1 MINGT
6 AAIVDKRVITIQDAY
21 IFRSLN
27 RIKTGVQPVLSEE
40 EGDELK
46 RTVQKLILEGMV
58 LAEMKNIQKEIAVQ
72 SEVTAWL
79 KENSTKRKGILEVM
93 KRFDQTEAELAQ
105 RMTRTLSAD
114 RFVELKI
121 QTVTPVITEDEIL
134 KYYKRNE
141 AQFRGR
147 SFDNLKPNI
156 IVLLKKQAVQKSLE
170 EWVRWMYEHDGDLV
184 LPYDTSLSSLMKS
197 DKFFTFPISL
207 FLGRIF
213 KLRTLF

>member
-1 MINGT
+1 MNRTLLYCALLFSFGLVPSISRGVLINGT

-170 EWVRWMYEHDGDLV
+170 EWVK
-184 LPYDTSLSSLMKS
+184 SLK
-197 DKFFTFPISL
+197 DKYTV
-207 FLGRIF
+207 
-213 KLRTLF
+213 TLLLEK

>member
-170 EWVRWMYEHDGDLV
+170 EWVK
-184 LPYDTSLSSLMKS
+184 SLK
-197 DKFFTFPISL
+197 DKYTV
-207 FLGRIF
+207 
-213 KLRTLF
+213 TLLLEK

>member
-1 MINGT
+1 MNRTLLYCALLFSFGLVPSISRGVLINGT

-79 KENSTKRKGILEVM
+79 KENSIKRKGILEVM

-105 RMTRTLSAD
+105 RMNRTLSAD

-170 EWVRWMYEHDGDLV
+170 EWVK
-184 LPYDTSLSSLMKS
+184 SLK
-197 DKFFTFPISL
+197 DKYTV
-207 FLGRIF
+207 
-213 KLRTLF
+213 TLLLEK

>member
-1 MINGT
+1 MNRTLLYSVLLFCFCLVPSISRGVLINGT

-79 KENSTKRKGILEVM
+79 KENSIKRKGILEVM

-170 EWVRWMYEHDGDLV
+170 EWVK
-184 LPYDTSLSSLMKS
+184 SLK
-197 DKFFTFPISL
+197 DKYTV
-207 FLGRIF
+207 
-213 KLRTLF
+213 TLLLEK

>member
-1 MINGT
+1 MNRTLLYSVLLFCFCLVPSISRGVLINGT
-6 AAIVDKRVITIQDAY
+6 AAIVDKRVITIQDAD

-170 EWVRWMYEHDGDLV
+170 EWVK
-184 LPYDTSLSSLMKS
+184 SLK
-197 DKFFTFPISL
+197 DKYTV
-207 FLGRIF
+207 
-213 KLRTLF
+213 TLLLEK

>member
-1 MINGT
+1 MNRTLLYSVLLFCFCLVPSISRGVLINGT

-121 QTVTPVITEDEIL
+121 QTVTPVITDEEII

-170 EWVRWMYEHDGDLV
+170 EWVK
-184 LPYDTSLSSLMKS
+184 SLK
-197 DKFFTFPISL
+197 DKYTV
-207 FLGRIF
+207 
-213 KLRTLF
+213 TLLLEK

>member
-1 MINGT
+1 MNRTLLYCALLFSFGLVPSISRGVLINGT

-79 KENSTKRKGILEVM
+79 KENSIKRKGILEVM

-170 EWVRWMYEHDGDLV
+170 EWVK
-184 LPYDTSLSSLMKS
+184 SLK
-197 DKFFTFPISL
+197 DKYTV
-207 FLGRIF
+207 
-213 KLRTLF
+213 TLLLEK

>member
-1 MINGT
+1 MNRTLLYSVLLFCFCLVPSISRGVLINGT

-58 LAEMKNIQKEIAVQ
+58 LAEMKNIQKQIAVQ

-170 EWVRWMYEHDGDLV
+170 EWVK
-184 LPYDTSLSSLMKS
+184 SLK
-197 DKFFTFPISL
+197 DKYTV
-207 FLGRIF
+207 
-213 KLRTLF
+213 TLLLEK

>member
-1 MINGT
+1 MNRTLLYCALLFSFGLVPSISRGVLINGT

-93 KRFDQTEAELAQ
+93 KRFDQTEVELAQ
-105 RMTRTLSAD
+105 RMARTLSAD

-170 EWVRWMYEHDGDLV
+170 EWVK
-184 LPYDTSLSSLMKS
+184 SLK
-197 DKFFTFPISL
+197 DKYTV
-207 FLGRIF
+207 
-213 KLRTLF
+213 TLLLEK

>member
-1 MINGT
+1 MNRTLLYSVLLFCFCLGPSISRGVLINGT

-170 EWVRWMYEHDGDLV
+170 EWVK
-184 LPYDTSLSSLMKS
+184 SLK
-197 DKFFTFPISL
+197 DKYTV
-207 FLGRIF
+207 
-213 KLRTLF
+213 TLLLEK

>member
-1 MINGT
+1 VNRTLLYSVLLFCFCLVPSISRGVLINGT

-79 KENSTKRKGILEVM
+79 KENSIKRKGILEVM

-170 EWVRWMYEHDGDLV
+170 EWVK
-184 LPYDTSLSSLMKS
+184 SLK
-197 DKFFTFPISL
+197 DKYTV
-207 FLGRIF
+207 
-213 KLRTLF
+213 TLLLEK

>member
-1 MINGT
+1 MNRTLLYSVLLFCFCLVPSISRGVLINGT

-170 EWVRWMYEHDGDLV
+170 EWVK
-184 LPYDTSLSSLMKS
+184 SLK
-197 DKFFTFPISL
+197 DKYTV
-207 FLGRIF
+207 
-213 KLRTLF
+213 TLLLEK